1 MAKNK
6 NRKKQAGPP
15 NRASHAEHPHEQ
27 AQHDTAEEQQPSG
40 TRIPGSPASVA
51 RKQQKRFGHN

>member
-6 NRKKQAGPP
+6 NRKGGSQNRTPQAEQTHEHAQ
-15 NRASHAEHPHEQ
+15 RTSTESHDSPVTHIQ
-27 AQHDTAEEQQPSG
+27 
-40 TRIPGSPASVA
+40 GSPADVA